1 MVNTFSFSCS
11 ACGRCCNSP
20 PSMTLAE
27 LFRHPDRF
35 IGCIAIGRVAR
46 RWPGQRL
53 HAGRHEAVLDE
64 ADCAAF
70 EVLADTL
77 LYRAGDT
84 FSIVAQGFDYPSL
97 ARCPALADDGR
108 CAIHLQGKPLT
119 CEVVPLDPLVPDSLQ
134 HLVLAER
141 GSSAIYVG
149 SACIQEGKR
158 DDAALLVDK
167 GRIADPH
174 AKNAL
179 ARRRRALEQER
190 AIWTQAVFEALRADL
205 FDSPAAL
212 ARIPAGG
219 FLTISLVPALLS
231 VAAASSRCREL
242 CIDYIDRQ
250 LALIDRS
257 IAQAL
262 TRRRLDDRPVTQQL
276 RGFAIAYR
284 HAKARLVDAAAI
296 EQHNGTQALR
306 PDIEAYLSGAVH

>member
-1 MVNTFSFSCS
+1 M
-11 ACGRCCNSP
+11 
-20 PSMTLAE
+20 
-27 LFRHPDRF
+27 
-35 IGCIAIGRVAR
+35 
-46 RWPGQRL
+46 
-53 HAGRHEAVLDE
+53 LDE
-64 ADCAAF
+64 ADCAGSEA
-70 EVLADTL
+70 LADTL

-119 CEVVPLDPLVPDSLQ
+119 CEVVPLDPLLPNSLQ

-141 GSSAIYVG
+141 GDSAVYVG

-158 DDAALLVDK
+158 DDAALLVDE
-167 GRIADPH
+167 GRLADPH
-174 AKNAL
+174 AEDAL

-190 AIWTQAVFEALRADL
+190 AIWTQAVFDALRADL

-219 FLTISLVPALLS
+219 FLTISLVPALLC
-231 VAAASSRCREL
+231 VAAVSSRCREL
-242 CIDYIDRQ
+242 CIDYIDSQ
-250 LALIDRS
+250 LALIERS

-276 RGFAIAYR
+276 RGFANAYQ
-284 HAKARLVDAAAI
+284 HAKARLVDVAAV
-296 EQHNGTQALR
+296 ERRNGKRAAR
-306 PDIEAYLSGAVH
+306 PDVEAYLSSSVD